1 MTHTFAVSKP
11 PRQEKNTN
19 STPAFYMMLICMS
32 ILYEFGYCLSAQLLK
47 MLAHTHAS
55 NTVDY
60 DLTFKKN
67 NKYFFIKDWELH
79 PADKLSI
86 IKP

>member
-1 MTHTFAVSKP
+1 MP
-11 PRQEKNTN
+11 
-19 STPAFYMMLICMS
+19 
-32 ILYEFGYCLSAQLLK
+32 
-47 MLAHTHAS
+47 AHTHAS